1 MSGCAAATITCLAAV
16 GGQINAD
23 PHGELTL
30 SLGGPRARLGWY
42 TDTLLARAEAERPQ
56 GRGWA
61 ELGGQFAGAGLLAW
75 PWRDGAPAPE
85 AALFASTLGG
95 EVGAQRYLP
104 AGLYLGGTLSL
115 RRWRFSAVE
124 GSTAAPPEPRNIAQA
139 ELIGGLYRSEA
150 VHLWG
155 RAGLSQEGPQSAPH
169 LVGEARYQ
177 PIDRRIGPHLRLSAG
192 LAEGQTDRT
201 TTRLGGLNP
210 HVVPLAGAGWGEWWV
225 EDYAALRVG
234 ASVGRPQAEDW
245 GLRVAPIVDLAAFDG
260 QRAYGLGALVRAHR
274 GRGALVLDLG
284 HAPAIVRQPG
294 IGRSSLYLSLSVQG

>member
-16 GGQINAD
+16 GGEINAD

-30 SLGGPRARLGWY
+30 SLRGPRAQIGLY
-42 TDTLLARAEAERPQ
+42 TDTLLARGEVSRAQ
-56 GRGWA
+56 GKAWA
-61 ELGGQFAGAGLLAW
+61 EVGGQLAGAGLLAW

-95 EVGAQRYLP
+95 GVGAQRYLP
-104 AGLYLGGTLSL
+104 QGFYLGGHLSL
-115 RRWRFSAVE
+115 RRWSFSAPD
-124 GSTAAPPEPRNIAQA
+124 GSMAAPPGARNIGEA

-150 VHLWG
+150 LHLWG
-155 RAGLSQEGPQSAPH
+155 RAGLRQEGPLTAPH

-177 PIDRRIGPHLRLSAG
+177 PIDRVVGPHLRLSAG

-225 EDYAALRVG
+225 EDYAALRLG
-234 ASVGRPQAEDW
+234 ASIGRPEAADW

-284 HAPAIVRQPG
+284 HAPAIERQPG